1 MDDKE
6 CSSVLKS
13 VLMRNKRVVKQCFL
27 RRAAFACFLNEGTI
41 YIQQNSL
48 LLVDFFECSHV
59 TTTTIRIETMSV
71 FPKLA
76 LCSVGVVPP
85 LTVPGDP

>member
-1 MDDKE
+1 M
-6 CSSVLKS
+6 
-13 VLMRNKRVVKQCFL
+13 VKQCFL
-27 RRAAFACFLNEGTI
+27 RRAALACFLNEGTI

-48 LLVDFFECSHV
+48 LLVDFFECTHV

-76 LCSVGVVPP
+76 LCSVVVVGVVVPP
-85 LTVPGDP
+85 LTVPADP